1 MPSRNKKGSRF
12 RFPDCSK
19 YVMVATDYNTKI
31 VKLMLDNLKFSITDQ
46 NIIRRLLGFAESEMI
61 PRKPQNNNYI
71 CYSKFGA
78 LMRFDFR
85 KSMEIGVLIGFRH
98 VEVSISP
105 HYHSNNYLHNGN
117 DFAPLNCLNALRD
130 IFALLQIKETEFDLL
145 KVVNI
150 EYGLNLIPNV
160 DIKNLINGIS
170 FHKRT
175 PFIIP
180 DPAKPYFKI
189 TDATKY
195 KQIKAYA
202 KGLQFIDYPEYG
214 IDPNT
219 FRFEVK
225 SKQSKCIAKT
235 GIRTVKDLFNEKVYD
250 ELFQSILDEWDSILV
265 LNNRLKN
272 TQRLKDASVKDFWQQ
287 IMGDKHRIKFIRERE
302 NYYKE
307 LTAKNNFH
315 HQIKL
320 LIIDKVTS
328 FQNVTNSTQKTM
340 INKGKVN
347 IRGRPSQLIN
357 LESVTNSLNISKNNR
372 SDLEPHQ
379 YR

>member
-1 MPSRNKKGSRF
+1 MPSNKQKREPFG
-12 RFPDCSK
+12 FPGCSK

-46 NIIRRLLGFAESEMI
+46 DIVQRLFDFAKRKMLS
-61 PRKPQNNNYI
+61 RKPQNNNYV
-71 CYSKFGA
+71 CYSMFGA

-85 KSMEIGVLIGFRH
+85 KSMENGSLIGYRH

-105 HYHSNNYLHNGN
+105 HYHFNSYLHNGN
-117 DFAPLNCLNALRD
+117 DFKPINCLKTLAD
-130 IFALLQIKETEFDLL
+130 ILALLEIKKAEFDLL

-150 EYGLNLIPNV
+150 EYGLNLIPSIDV
-160 DIKNLINGIS
+160 KNLIDGIS

-175 PFIIP
+175 AFIIP
-180 DPAKPYFKI
+180 DQSTPYFKI

-202 KGLQFIDYPEYG
+202 KGLQFIDNPEYG

-225 SKQSKCIAKT
+225 SKQSKCISKT
-235 GIRTVKDLFNEKVYD
+235 GIRTVKDLFNEDVYK
-250 ELFQSILDEWDSILV
+250 ELYQSIMDEWESILV
-265 LNNRLKN
+265 LNNCMQNMDYLKEAGETN
-272 TQRLKDASVKDFWQQ
+272 FWRE
-287 IMGDKHRIKFIRERE
+287 IIDDKHRIKFIRERDK
-302 NYYKE
+302 YYKK
-307 LTAKNNFH
+307 LTSNNNFH

-328 FQNVTNSTQKTM
+328 FQNVTNSTQKTLM
-340 INKGKVN
+340 NKEKVK
-347 IRGRPSQLIN
+347 IRGEPSSLIN
-357 LESVTNSLNISKNNR
+357 LESVTKSLNISKNNGSGLKTSSR
-372 SDLEPHQ
+372 
-379 YR
+379 